1 MQGNVDKR
9 TRERGVGR
17 DGSTLIYLWG
27 VAIKNV
33 LLWGVCWCN
42 FTHQF
47 KLEGFRCIRDVRS
60 KKRARGSCSV
70 VLPNHIE
77 SLKHEINL

>member
-60 KKRARGSCSV
+60 KKGPVAVAAWSCPTT
-70 VLPNHIE
+70 LNPLNM
-77 SLKHEINL
+77 K